1 MITIGICDDE
11 ALYREQIRN
20 MCIRYLEGKNIPFQ
34 CVEFA
39 SAEEVLTYQGESL
52 TLLFLD
58 VEMDG
63 ITGIELKDE
72 IERTDRVWRI
82 VFVTSHEEVIGQAFG
97 LKTMGFARKPIEAV
111 TAEKWISIA
120 VEEQEAN
127 KVFWF
132 TTEKGDLYIRENE
145 ILYLESEG
153 NYSYVQTPK
162 EKKFVCESLKK
173 CEEIVANR
181 DCIRVHKS
189 YLVNM
194 QEIKE
199 VSIAQITIKNGATI
213 PIGRTYRDEV
223 KKKYHSYLRA
233 VALRRV

>member
-1 MITIGICDDE
+1 M
-11 ALYREQIRN
+11 
-20 MCIRYLEGKNIPFQ
+20 
-34 CVEFA
+34 
-39 SAEEVLTYQGESL
+39 
-52 TLLFLD
+52 FLD

-127 KVFWF
+127 KVFRF

-162 EKKFVCESLKK
+162 EKKAMPHNKHRF
-173 CEEIVANR
+173 
-181 DCIRVHKS
+181 
-189 YLVNM
+189 
-194 QEIKE
+194 
-199 VSIAQITIKNGATI
+199 T
-213 PIGRTYRDEV
+213 
-223 KKKYHSYLRA
+223 
-233 VALRRV
+233 

>member
-1 MITIGICDDE
+1 M
-11 ALYREQIRN
+11 
-20 MCIRYLEGKNIPFQ
+20 
-34 CVEFA
+34 
-39 SAEEVLTYQGESL
+39 
-52 TLLFLD
+52 FLNH
-58 VEMDG
+58 
-63 ITGIELKDE
+63 IFI
-72 IERTDRVWRI
+72 I
-82 VFVTSHEEVIGQAFG
+82 
-97 LKTMGFARKPIEAV
+97 
-111 TAEKWISIA
+111 
-120 VEEQEAN
+120 
-127 KVFWF
+127 
-132 TTEKGDLYIRENE
+132 
-145 ILYLESEG
+145 
-153 NYSYVQTPK
+153 
-162 EKKFVCESLKK
+162 CESLKK

>member
-11 ALYREQIRN
+11 AIFREQIRN
-20 MCIRYLEGKNIPFQ
+20 ICLQYFEGKNIPFQ
-34 CVEFA
+34 CLEFA
-39 SAEEVLTYQGESL
+39 SAEEVLAYRGESL

-58 VEMDG
+58 VEMAG
-63 ITGIELKDE
+63 ITGIELKEE

-97 LKTMGFARKPIEAV
+97 LKTMGFARKPVDAKV
-111 TAEKWISIA
+111 AEKWISIA

-127 KVFWF
+127 KVFRF

-153 NYSYVQTPK
+153 NYSYVHTQK
-162 EKKFVCESLKK
+162 EKIFVCESLKK

-181 DCIRVHKS
+181 DCIRIHKS

-194 QEIKE
+194 QEIKD
-199 VSIAQITIKNGATI
+199 VSVTQVTMKNGTSI

-223 KKKYHSYLRA
+223 KTKYHSYLKA

>member
-1 MITIGICDDE
+1 M
-11 ALYREQIRN
+11 
-20 MCIRYLEGKNIPFQ
+20 
-34 CVEFA
+34 
-39 SAEEVLTYQGESL
+39 
-52 TLLFLD
+52 FLD

-111 TAEKWISIA
+111 MAEKWISIA

-127 KVFWF
+127 KVFRF

-162 EKKFVCESLKK
+162 EKKIVCESLKK